1 MTLAAHPTP
10 VAPEV
15 PLELRPLLAYLP
27 LWMQEEVVRYLPASV
42 EELIVQIHRPLMLRV
57 AGGYTRTARRIE
69 REDMAYI
76 RARLAPFRSDNRTG
90 IDGTLHRISA
100 TKDRYNDII
109 GMHIRIGQS
118 VHGLADPLTPLLQDM
133 TRGLLMIGPPR
144 VGKTTL
150 LRDIVRV
157 LASVIGVDP
166 ARGDTLAD
174 GVINRFGPSVVVV
187 DNSNEIGGDGTDC
200 HPDVGDAT
208 RLQVSDPSE
217 LARVLLEAIINK
229 SPTHV
234 IGDEIG
240 SKADVDQVRTI
251 AKRGAIMV
259 ATVHGTTLQEVL
271 ANPVMEPI
279 LGFPDT
285 TAKRRRTATTFDL
298 LLEVRERS
306 AIYAY
311 LDCDAAVDAVLR
323 AEQPHGEWI
332 YLPGHPNHRP
342 QRQEAPRS
350 TTPP

>member
-1 MTLAAHPTP
+1 MTVATALPLPT
-10 VAPEV
+10 APAL
-15 PLELRPLLAYLP
+15 PNELRPLLAYLP
-27 LWMQEEVVRYLPASV
+27 LWMQEEVVRFLPHGV
-42 EELIVQIHRPLMLRV
+42 EELVVQLNRPLMLRV
-57 AGGYTRTARRIE
+57 AGGYTRTERIIE
-69 REDMAYI
+69 REDMAYV

-100 TKDRYNDII
+100 TKDRYDDII

-118 VHGLADPLTPLLQDM
+118 VPGLADPLTPLLQGM
-133 TRGLLMIGPPR
+133 TRGLLMVGPPR

-157 LASVIGVDP
+157 LASVIKVDP
-166 ARGDTLAD
+166 NHGDELPG

-187 DNSNEIGGDGTDC
+187 DNSNELGGDGTDC
-200 HPDVGDAT
+200 HPDIGDAT

-217 LARVLLEAIINK
+217 LARVLLEAVINK

-240 SKADVDQVRTI
+240 SKADVEQVRTI

-259 ATVHGTTLQEVL
+259 ATVHGTRLQEVL
-271 ANPVMEPI
+271 GNPVMEPI
-279 LGFPDT
+279 LGFPDFVNE
-285 TAKRRRTATTFDL
+285 RRRTATTFDL
-298 LLEVRERS
+298 LLEVRGRG

-323 AEQPHGEWI
+323 GEKPNGEWI
-332 YLPGHPNHRP
+332 YLPGHPNYRP
-342 QRQEAPRS
+342 PHAPS
-350 TTPP
+350 ASAA